1 MSISDP
7 VAVPAAIVAPA
18 AERPAI
24 AVKSVRKRFRVY
36 ANPVTGPIKDL
47 LCFWN
52 RGAYGRDFV
61 AVNDVSFEVARGEV
75 VGIIGSNGAGKSTLL
90 KMISGLLPVD
100 GGTIEVNGRITALM
114 AVGVGVDPEFTG
126 SENILFGGL
135 MLGMSRAEVLAKMP
149 SIIEFAE
156 LGEHIDQP
164 FRTLSSGMRARLL
177 FSISMSI
184 DPDILIVDEAL
195 ATGDSYFVQKC
206 MRRIEEMRRNGA
218 TILYVSHSLDQIMRF
233 CERVILMADGKIV
246 ASGDPV
252 DIVKTYH
259 RLQFERFS
267 DGVKEIQKK
276 SETALRSIRGD
287 ETVQIEYVRL
297 LNAAGEEV
305 TAVHTGERL
314 DIALGYTRND
324 PSVEEAHFFVG
335 FLNQDTGAWIGNADT
350 YFHID
355 GAGKARSTPIALA
368 DKGEVRMVIEPLLLV
383 NNYYCLW
390 VMANSADG
398 RNVAICEYKGVAPFF
413 VSRPTDTSR
422 GGAFFTHPIA
432 EIASG
437 PFRESQSHATQSRK
451 FV

>member
-1 MSISDP
+1 MNTSKP
-7 VAVPAAIVAPA
+7 LAVPAATGH
-18 AERPAI
+18 PAI

-47 LCFWN
+47 LFFWN

-126 SENILFGGL
+126 RENILFGGL
-135 MLGMSRAEVLAKMP
+135 MLGMSREEVLAKMP
-149 SIIEFAE
+149 SIVEFAE

-276 SETALRSIRGD
+276 SDTALRSIRGD
-287 ETVQIEYVRL
+287 ESVQIEYVRL

-314 DIALGYTRND
+314 DIALGYTRKD
-324 PSVEEAHFFVG
+324 PSVKEAHFFVG
-335 FLNQDTGAWIGNADT
+335 FLHQDTGAWVGNADT
-350 YFHID
+350 FFYID
-355 GAGKARSTPIALA
+355 MEGESQCRAITLSAR
-368 DKGEVRMVIEPLLLV
+368 GEVKISLESLLLI

-390 VMANSADG
+390 IVVSDSNR
-398 RNVAICEYKGVAPFF
+398 RNIVVSEYKGICPFF
-413 VSRPTDTSR
+413 VSRPSDTSR
-422 GGAFFTHPIA
+422 GGAFFTHPISVTFQDA
-432 EIASG
+432 NRLSD
-437 PFRESQSHATQSRK
+437 PN
-451 FV
+451 V